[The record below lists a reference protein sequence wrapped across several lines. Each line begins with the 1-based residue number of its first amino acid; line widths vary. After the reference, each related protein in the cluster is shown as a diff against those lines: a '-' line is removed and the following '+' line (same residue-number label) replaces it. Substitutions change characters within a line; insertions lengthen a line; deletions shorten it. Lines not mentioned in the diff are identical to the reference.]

1 MNHPLDALFDQF
13 LKERRYLKNVTEAT
27 LVWYR
32 MAFSNYTS
40 FVADDH
46 PPPPT
51 NASLQGFVMDTNGW
65 PERERQHQ
73 HQHHHDRAG
82 DTAVPGV
89 NRFNGMAAAIA
100 W

>member
-40 FVADDH
+40 FVADEH

-51 NASLQGFVMDTNGW
+51 IASLQGFLMDTNGG
-65 PERERQHQ
+65 PERE
-73 HQHHHDRAG
+73 G
-82 DTAVPGV
+82 NTSISITT
-89 NRFNGMAAAIA
+89 IA
-100 W
+100 RVTLRSPV